1 MCCLDQ
7 KYGAG
12 RYRRRGSAFQGSPR
26 ACARLFHARFTLA
39 DRAAIEREVI
49 DGFGKASTPALRA
62 PEGLGRI
69 IVTTQVVEQSLD
81 LDFDAMVTDLAP
93 IDLIIQRAGR
103 LHRHDRGLRPDPV
116 LEIVSPAPIEDAPA
130 NWYSALFPRACFV
143 YPHPGHLWQTMK
155 LLDEVGELRLAS
167 ENPRGLLHAVFDGG
181 DYPAA
186 FEKAVCEWEGKC
198 SAQKAMAA
206 GRALDPAKGY
216 SEQQRGFYDEA
227 QSPTRLGDDSRVV
240 RLAKWQDGKLTAWA
254 DSDGDETR
262 AWRMSEIQLRAYKA
276 HARGSYPPEIAKAAE
291 QIEGAWL
298 GRAKT
303 ALLLPLIVQD
313 AIWSGNLLSA
323 DVKPVPIT
331 YDVKKGF
338 QFLETRDN

>member
-1 MCCLDQ
+1 MCCWIRNTVQDAIDGAEALSKAAPELD
-7 KYGAG
+7 
-12 RYRRRGSAFQGSPR
+12 
-26 ACARLFHARFTLA
+26 ARLFHARFTLA
-39 DRAAIEREVI
+39 DRAAIEREVV

-62 PEGLGRI
+62 PQGLGRI

-93 IDLIIQRAGR
+93 IDLTIQRAGR
-103 LHRHDRGLRPDPV
+103 LHRHDRDLRPDPV
-116 LEIVSPAPIEDAPA
+116 LEIVSPAPIDDAPA
-130 NWYSALFPRACFV
+130 NWYSALFPRASFV
-143 YPHPGHLWQTMK
+143 YPHPGHLWRTMK
-155 LLDEVGELRLAS
+155 LLEEAGELRLAS
-167 ENPRGLLHAVFDGG
+167 ENPRALLQAVFDSG
-181 DYPAA
+181 DYPPV

-240 RLAKWQDGKLTAWA
+240 RVAKWQDGKLTPWA
-254 DSDGDETR
+254 DGDGDETR

-276 HARGSYPPEIAKAAE
+276 HARGSYPLEIAKAAE
-291 QIEGAWL
+291 LIECAWL

-313 AIWSGNLLSA
+313 AIWSGNLLKS
-323 DVKPVPIT
+323 
-331 YDVKKGF
+331 
-338 QFLETRDN
+338 RR